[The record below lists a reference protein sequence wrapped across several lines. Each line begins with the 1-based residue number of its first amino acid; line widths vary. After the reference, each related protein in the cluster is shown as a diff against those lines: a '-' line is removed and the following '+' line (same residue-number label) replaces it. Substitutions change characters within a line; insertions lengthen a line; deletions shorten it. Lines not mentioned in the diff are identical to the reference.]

1 MEELIAQHNQR
12 AGFDQE
18 EKAARQPNHF
28 EQAARPKQQNRF
40 IQPATPTGRAQQ
52 PDFSPPVPK
61 IQQQPE
67 APAVR
72 KLNHDEALK
81 QNALHRQQL
90 AEVVAKHADRVD
102 EVTKTL
108 NIPDSVENE
117 QTRSPEPS
125 SGVPRGQKVDRF
137 LAKEPIPSK
146 SKPVEG
152 AKNVKKSEATSEAK
166 LIDEDYP
173 DQLLNHLELLSK
185 LDKQVEDLFSQAL
198 DVFSAEDL
206 EERPAGRRKGGRRK
220 GGRRSQ
226 GKQKGSAG
234 KRPKKPR
241 ELSE

>member
-18 EKAARQPNHF
+18 KAPRQPNHF

-40 IQPATPTGRAQQ
+40 IQPATPPGRVQQ
-52 PDFSPPVPK
+52 QDFSPPVPK

-117 QTRSPEPS
+117 QTRNPEPS
-125 SGVPRGQKVDRF
+125 SEVPRGQKVDRF
-137 LAKEPIPSK
+137 LAK
-146 SKPVEG
+146 KPEQVEG
-152 AKNVKKSEATSEAK
+152 AKNFKKSEATSEAK

-226 GKQKGSAG
+226 RKQKGSAG
-234 KRPKKPR
+234 KGPKKTR
-241 ELSE
+241 KLSE

>member
-1 MEELIAQHNQR
+1 MEELIAQHNQQ

-18 EKAARQPNHF
+18 QAPRQPNHF

-40 IQPATPTGRAQQ
+40 IQPVTPPRRAQQ
-52 PDFSPPVPK
+52 QDFSPPVPK
-61 IQQQPE
+61 FQQQPE
-67 APAVR
+67 ASAVR

-90 AEVVAKHADRVD
+90 AEVVAKHADRVE

-108 NIPDSVENE
+108 NIPDSVEKE

-125 SGVPRGQKVDRF
+125 SEVPRGQKVDRF
-137 LAKEPIPSK
+137 LAK
-146 SKPVEG
+146 KPEQVEG
-152 AKNVKKSEATSEAK
+152 AKSVKKSEATSEAK

-173 DQLLNHLELLSK
+173 DQLLDHLELLSK

-206 EERPAGRRKGGRRK
+206 GERPAGRRKGGRRK

-226 GKQKGSAG
+226 GKQKDSAG

>member
-1 MEELIAQHNQR
+1 M
-12 AGFDQE
+12 
-18 EKAARQPNHF
+18 
-28 EQAARPKQQNRF
+28 
-40 IQPATPTGRAQQ
+40 
-52 PDFSPPVPK
+52 PK

-117 QTRSPEPS
+117 QTRNSEPS
-125 SGVPRGQKVDRF
+125 SEVPRGQKVDRF
-137 LAKEPIPSK
+137 LAK
-146 SKPVEG
+146 KPEQVEG
-152 AKNVKKSEATSEAK
+152 AKNIKKSEATSEAK

-206 EERPAGRRKGGRRK
+206 GERPAGRRKGGRRK
-220 GGRRSQ
+220 GQRSQ
-226 GKQKGSAG
+226 RKQKGSAG

>member
-12 AGFDQE
+12 AGFGQE
-18 EKAARQPNHF
+18 QAARQPNHF

-40 IQPATPTGRAQQ
+40 IQPATPPRRAQQ
-52 PDFSPPVPK
+52 QDFSPPVPK
-61 IQQQPE
+61 VLQQPE

-125 SGVPRGQKVDRF
+125 SEVPRGQKVDRF
-137 LAKEPIPSK
+137 LAK
-146 SKPVEG
+146 KPEQVEG
-152 AKNVKKSEATSEAK
+152 AKNFKKSEATSEAK

-220 GGRRSQ
+220 GGKRSQ

>member
-1 MEELIAQHNQR
+1 MEELIAQHNQQ

-18 EKAARQPNHF
+18 QAARQPNHF
-28 EQAARPKQQNRF
+28 EQAARPKPQNRF
-40 IQPATPTGRAQQ
+40 IQPATPPRRAQQ
-52 PDFSPPVPK
+52 QDFSPPLPK

-67 APAVR
+67 ASAVR

-125 SGVPRGQKVDRF
+125 SEVPRGQKVDRF
-137 LAKEPIPSK
+137 LAK
-146 SKPVEG
+146 KPEQVVG
-152 AKNVKKSEATSEAK
+152 AKNIKKSEATSEAK

-206 EERPAGRRKGGRRK
+206 GERQAGRRKGGRRK

-241 ELSE
+241 KLSE

>member
-12 AGFDQE
+12 AGFGQE
-18 EKAARQPNHF
+18 QAARQPNHF

-40 IQPATPTGRAQQ
+40 IQPRTPPRRSKQQ
-52 PDFSPPVPK
+52 DFSPPVPK
-61 IQQQPE
+61 VLQQPE

-108 NIPDSVENE
+108 NIPDRVENE
-117 QTRSPEPS
+117 QTRNPEPS
-125 SGVPRGQKVDRF
+125 SEVPRGQKVDRF
-137 LAKEPIPSK
+137 LAK
-146 SKPVEG
+146 KPEQVEG
-152 AKNVKKSEATSEAK
+152 AKNVKKSEPTSEAK

-226 GKQKGSAG
+226 RKQKGSAG

>member
-18 EKAARQPNHF
+18 QAARQPNHF

-40 IQPATPTGRAQQ
+40 IQPTTPPGRSQQ
-52 PDFSPPVPK
+52 QDFSPPVPK
-61 IQQQPE
+61 VLQQPE
-67 APAVR
+67 APAIR

-108 NIPDSVENE
+108 NIPESVENE
-117 QTRSPEPS
+117 QTRNPEPS
-125 SGVPRGQKVDRF
+125 SEVPRGQKVDRF
-137 LAKEPIPSK
+137 LAK
-146 SKPVEG
+146 KPEQVEG
-152 AKNVKKSEATSEAK
+152 AKNFKKSEATSEAK

-206 EERPAGRRKGGRRK
+206 EERPAGRRKGGRKK

-226 GKQKGSAG
+226 RKQKGSAG
-234 KRPKKPR
+234 KGPKKTR
-241 ELSE
+241 KLSE

>member
-1 MEELIAQHNQR
+1 MEELIAQHNHR

-18 EKAARQPNHF
+18 EQAARQPNHF

-40 IQPATPTGRAQQ
+40 IQPRTPPRRSKQQ
-52 PDFSPPVPK
+52 DFSPPVPK
-61 IQQQPE
+61 VLQQSE

-72 KLNHDEALK
+72 RLNHDEALK

-117 QTRSPEPS
+117 QTRNPEPS
-125 SGVPRGQKVDRF
+125 SEVPRGQKVDRF
-137 LAKEPIPSK
+137 LAK
-146 SKPVEG
+146 KPEQVEG
-152 AKNVKKSEATSEAK
+152 AKNVKKSEPTSEAK

-206 EERPAGRRKGGRRK
+206 EERPAGRRKGGRKK

-226 GKQKGSAG
+226 RKQKGSAG
-234 KRPKKPR
+234 KGPKKTR
-241 ELSE
+241 KLSE

>member
-1 MEELIAQHNQR
+1 M
-12 AGFDQE
+12 
-18 EKAARQPNHF
+18 
-28 EQAARPKQQNRF
+28 PK
-40 IQPATPTGRAQQ
+40 
-52 PDFSPPVPK
+52 VL
-61 IQQQPE
+61 QQPE

-117 QTRSPEPS
+117 QTRNPQPS
-125 SGVPRGQKVDRF
+125 SEVPRGQKVDRF
-137 LAKEPIPSK
+137 LAKKPIPSK
-146 SKPVEG
+146 SKPVVG
-152 AKNVKKSEATSEAK
+152 AKNIKKSEATSEAK

-206 EERPAGRRKGGRRK
+206 GERSEGRRKGGRRK

-234 KRPKKPR
+234 KNRPKKPR
-241 ELSE
+241 KFSE

>member
-1 MEELIAQHNQR
+1 MEELIAQHNQQ

-18 EKAARQPNHF
+18 QAPRQPNHF
-28 EQAARPKQQNRF
+28 EQAARPKPQNRF
-40 IQPATPTGRAQQ
+40 IQPATPPRRAQQ
-52 PDFSPPVPK
+52 QDFSPPVPK
-61 IQQQPE
+61 FQQQPE

-125 SGVPRGQKVDRF
+125 SEVPRGQKVDRF
-137 LAKEPIPSK
+137 LAK
-146 SKPVEG
+146 KPEQVVG
-152 AKNVKKSEATSEAK
+152 AKNVKKSEATPEAK

-206 EERPAGRRKGGRRK
+206 GERPAGRRKGGRRK
-220 GGRRSQ
+220 GQRSQ
-226 GKQKGSAG
+226 RKEKGSAG
-234 KRPKKPR
+234 KRPKKQR
-241 ELSE
+241 KLSE

>member
-18 EKAARQPNHF
+18 EQAARQPNHF

-40 IQPATPTGRAQQ
+40 IQPATPPRRAQQ
-52 PDFSPPVPK
+52 QDFSPPVPK

-117 QTRSPEPS
+117 QTRKTQPS
-125 SGVPRGQKVDRF
+125 SEVPRGQKVDRF
-137 LAKEPIPSK
+137 LAK
-146 SKPVEG
+146 KPEQVEG
-152 AKNVKKSEATSEAK
+152 AKNVKKSEPTSEAK

-206 EERPAGRRKGGRRK
+206 EERPAGRRKGGRKK

-226 GKQKGSAG
+226 RKQKGSAG